1 MNIIQL
7 LKKNRPNLSDG
18 SLKTYNSVIKNLLKK
33 LNTYDID
40 IFYKEP
46 AKVFNILENYEYSK
60 RKTMTAAVIVLIQ
73 NQASESVL
81 NKYKK
86 LLLEDVN
93 KYREFKETQE
103 KTEKEKENWISLQE
117 VNNIYEDLEKE
128 ANILFKKNNL
138 NMQEIQRLQNFII
151 LSFYHLIPPR
161 RLLDFSE
168 LKIKD
173 YKEDDDNYIKGD
185 KLIFNKYKTKKNYG
199 TQTVDIP
206 KNLYNIYRK
215 WLNYN
220 DTDYL
225 FFDRNKNKLS
235 TVTLNQRLN
244 KIFNK
249 KISVN
254 MLRHIYISEKVL
266 KDTPALQDL
275 KKTAEKM
282 GHSVNEQVLYKKI

>member
-103 KTEKEKENWISLQE
+103 KTEKEKENWISMQE
-117 VNNIYEDLEKE
+117 INNIYEDLEKE

-138 NMQEIQRLQNFII
+138 NMQEVQRLQNFII

-168 LKIKD
+168 MKIKD

-199 TQTVDIP
+199 TQTVDMP

-215 WLNYN
+215 WLNFN
-220 DTDYL
+220 DTNFL
-225 FFDRNKNKLS
+225 FFDRNNNKLS
-235 TVTLNQRLN
+235 KVTLNQRLN

-249 KISVN
+249 NISVN

>member
-1 MNIIQL
+1 MNIIQI
-7 LKKNRPNLSDG
+7 LKKNRPNLSEG

-103 KTEKEKENWISLQE
+103 KTEKEKENWISMQE
-117 VNNIYEDLEKE
+117 INNIYEDLEKE

-138 NMQEIQRLQNFII
+138 NMQEVQRLQNFII

-168 LKIKD
+168 MKIKD

-199 TQTVDIP
+199 TQTVDMP

-215 WLNYN
+215 WLNFN
-220 DTDYL
+220 DTNFL
-225 FFDRNKNKLS
+225 FFDRNNNKLS
-235 TVTLNQRLN
+235 KVTLNQRLN

-249 KISVN
+249 NISVN